1 MKKTIFIFYLVFAAV
16 IFSYSQDQ
24 LAPELEEMDT
34 RLLELKAQVTTLNN
48 YSPEQLSDFEELE
61 KTNQLVE
68 QLEFNKR
75 KFDLLIKQYNLFEDE
90 IFDFL
95 LKLSEQYP
103 DLRSQISAK
112 LREYSGK
119 GEKSILRV
127 QEEINRVALQM
138 ERLEKK
144 IERIQ
149 TAAKDREISEEK
161 KQTAAARAKDMDM
174 SARIQE
180 AEEEYKSYLE
190 KIKEQEEKLKNL
202 IADEKEQQGKIE
214 EKTGEIAVSRK
225 EAAKSRDI
233 VKRRINLI
241 LAKVKE
247 IRINGLEIPRR
258 NSTKTFIYL
267 TETAKQT
274 LEEQAKNLEKEIAS
288 LKKIRTKELQNKGI
302 KGVVIIIIA
311 IFLVLALNKIARRI
325 SRKIIERIEKS
336 ETVEAHQKQRY
347 HTLSSVILSFIKIL
361 SWVLAVLWVLGTL
374 DIDYAPFLV
383 AAGGISL
390 AIGFGA
396 QSLVKDVVTG
406 FFILMEEQ
414 FALGDWVEIGGKSGT
429 IEKISLRTV
438 QFRSSDG
445 TLNIVPNGNISS
457 VSNSTH
463 KWSRAVV
470 KVGVS
475 YDADAD
481 EVLSVLKE
489 ISMDMYND
497 PEWKPKF
504 IEEPI
509 AQGILALGASAVDF
523 RVLAKTLPGEQWGVD
538 RELHM
543 RIKKAFDEK
552 GIEIPYNFMNIID
565 RTVKKSDS

>member
-1 MKKTIFIFYLVFAAV
+1 MKKTIFIIYLLFAAV
-16 IFSYSQDQ
+16 IFAYSQDQ
-24 LAPELEEMDT
+24 LPPEVEKMDA
-34 RLLELKAQVTTLNN
+34 RLLELKAQLKTLDN
-48 YSPEQLSDFEELE
+48 YSPKQFPDFEELE

-68 QLEFNKR
+68 LLEFNKR
-75 KFDLLIKQYNLFEDE
+75 KFDLLIKQYNLLEDE
-90 IFDFL
+90 IFSFL
-95 LKLSEQYP
+95 LKSAEQNP
-103 DLRSQISAK
+103 GLRNQIVTK

-119 GEKSILRV
+119 EEKSILMV

-149 TAAKDREISEEK
+149 TAAKDREIAEEK
-161 KQTAAARAKDMDM
+161 KHKSAAKSKDMSI

-190 KIKEQEEKLKNL
+190 KIEEQEEKLETLLAN
-202 IADEKEQQGKIE
+202 EKEQEAKIE
-214 EKTGEIAVSRK
+214 EKTGEIAASEE
-225 EAAKSRDI
+225 EAAGSRDI
-233 VKRRINLI
+233 VKREANLI

-267 TETAKQT
+267 TKTAKRT
-274 LEEQAKNLEKEIAS
+274 LEEQSKNLEKEIAS
-288 LKKIRTKELQNKGI
+288 LKKIRAKELQNKGI
-302 KGVVIIIIA
+302 KGVVVIIIA

-325 SRKIIERIEKS
+325 SRKIIEKIEKS

-347 HTLSSVILSFIKIL
+347 QTLSSVILSFIKIL

-374 DIDYAPFLV
+374 DVDYAPFLV

-414 FALGDWVEIGGKSGT
+414 FALGDFVEIEGKSGT

-438 QFRSSDG
+438 QFRSLDG
-445 TLNIVPNGNISS
+445 TLNIVPNGSISS

-475 YDADAD
+475 YDVDAE
-481 EVLSVLKE
+481 EVLQVLKE
-489 ISMDMYND
+489 ISLEMYND
-497 PEWKPKF
+497 PEWNPKF
-504 IEEPI
+504 IDEPI
-509 AQGILALGASAVDF
+509 AQGILSLGASAVDF
-523 RVLAKTLPGEQWGVD
+523 RILAKTLPGEQWGVD

-543 RIKKAFDEK
+543 RIKKTFDEK
-552 GIEIPYNFMNIID
+552 GIEIPYNFMNIVD